1 MARHDRGD
9 YRKKSEHS
17 LHTEIWLQV
26 SGTKPKP
33 TDEEIQ
39 DAYEY
44 IKENHRVP
52 SGWKLAAINWNHSKS
67 GTQGWRTGN
76 IRDLFVNM
84 ELALQYLE
92 ENFRIGR
99 VRKNKAGAWEIH
111 IAMEY

>member
-1 MARHDRGD
+1 MERRG
-9 YRKKSEHS
+9 E
-17 LHTEIWLQV
+17 
-26 SGTKPKP
+26 KP
-33 TDEEIQ
+33 TDDEIQ
-39 DAYEY
+39 DAYDY

-52 SGWKLAAINWNHSKS
+52 KGWRLAAINWNHSKS

-84 ELALQYLE
+84 ELALNYLE

-99 VRKNKAGAWEIH
+99 VRQKKGEPGVWEIH